1 MKKVKLASGKVLPVL
16 GLGTWRIAENRERRD
31 AEIAALRLA
40 LDLGMSLIDTAEMYG
55 DGSAEELVGEA
66 ISGRRDQVF
75 VVSKVY
81 PHNASRERLQRACE
95 RSLGRLGTDY
105 LDLYLL
111 HWRGSVPLAETVE
124 TFIAL
129 KHSGKILDYGVSNFG
144 MDDMKELLNIDG
156 SEQVAVNQVLYNL
169 SRRGIELDLLPW
181 CREHGIPIMA
191 YSPIEQGRLLH
202 KLRPLAARLGVKD
215 AQLALAWLLRQDD
228 IIAIPKAS
236 SEAHVRDIRES
247 VDLNLGS
254 ETVLELD
261 RLFPRPNRKIPLEI
275 L

>member
-1 MKKVKLASGKVLPVL
+1 MKKVKLASGKVVPAL
-16 GLGTWRIAENRERRD
+16 GIGAWRIGENRERRH

-55 DGSAEELVGEA
+55 DGASEELVGEA

-81 PHNASRERLQRACE
+81 PQNASRERLQRACE
-95 RSLGRLGTDY
+95 RSLSRLGTDY

-124 TFIAL
+124 TFVAL
-129 KHSGKILDYGVSNFG
+129 KQSGIIRDYGVSNF
-144 MDDMKELLNIDG
+144 DLNDMKELLNLVG
-156 SEQVAVNQVLYNL
+156 GEQVAVNQVLYNL

-181 CREHGIPIMA
+181 CRAQGIPTMA
-191 YSPIEQGRLLH
+191 YSPIEQGRLLE
-202 KLRPLAARLGVKD
+202 KLRPLAAPLGVKG

-236 SEAHVRDIRES
+236 SEAHVRDNRES
-247 VDLNLGS
+247 SDLNLTP
-254 ETVLELD
+254 ETVLELEQ
-261 RLFPRPNRKIPLEI
+261 LFPQPKRKIPLEM